1 MLDKSS
7 AMNAEQRQNK
17 RQDMKCSNC
26 KNPVDATSIH
36 CEWCG
41 AKIVRQKEQTTHELN
56 IVANGTYTDFMAQI
70 QQLDKQSTGTGTVFG
85 ALKNVLYKSKGDVVR
100 QKANFI
106 KTYPLSNNNLEDVLQ
121 IATLAVRSFEEIKIS
136 SWSDSSNEQDRKK
149 LIKEAWKVKA
159 EESISILETY
169 GKDTF
174 IKEQTEKLRAIITQK
189 KGILNKLFGK

>member
-1 MLDKSS
+1 
-7 AMNAEQRQNK
+7 
-17 RQDMKCSNC
+17 MKCSNC

-41 AKIVRQKEQTTHELN
+41 AKIVRQEEQATQESKT
-56 IVANGTYTDFMAQI
+56 VTNGSFSDFMSQI
-70 QQLDKQSTGTGTVFG
+70 QLFDKQITGSGTVFG

-121 IATLAVRSFEEIKIS
+121 IATLAVTSFEEIKIS
-136 SWSDSSNEQDRKK
+136 AWSDNGNEQDRKK

-159 EESISILETY
+159 EQSISILEAY

-174 IKEQTEKLRAIITQK
+174 TKEQTGKLRAKITKK
-189 KGILNKLFGK
+189 KGILGKLFGK